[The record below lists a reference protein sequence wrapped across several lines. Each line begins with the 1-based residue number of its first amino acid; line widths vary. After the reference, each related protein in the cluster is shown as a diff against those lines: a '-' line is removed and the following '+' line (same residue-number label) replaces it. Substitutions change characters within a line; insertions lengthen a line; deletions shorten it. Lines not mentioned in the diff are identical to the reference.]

1 MPMTTAEAANYL
13 NVMRGTAFA
22 AWTPYAAL
30 FTADPGDAGSLAAEV
45 AGSGYARQAPTMGA
59 PSGTSAK
66 QSANTGQLTFA
77 LAAGTVVTHVGFAD
91 ALTAG
96 TLRRRGPVAG
106 ARAVT
111 DAATT
116 AASAVLTSATAA
128 FVAGD
133 VGKPVA
139 GAGIPAG
146 TTILS
151 WQSATSVTMTAN
163 ATVAG
168 TGVALTIGGIVTGTS
183 GQITVAPGALAV
195 AAA

>member
-22 AWTPYAAL
+22 AWTPFAAL

-45 AGSGYARQAPTMGA
+45 VGSGYARQALTMGA
-59 PSGTSAK
+59 PSGTPAK

-111 DAATT
+111 DAATNST
-116 AASAVLTSATAA
+116 ATLTSATAA
-128 FVAGD
+128 FVTGD
-133 VGKPVA
+133 GGKPV
-139 GAGIPAG
+139 GGPGIPAG

-151 WQSATSVTMTAN
+151 VQSPTSATMSAN
-163 ATVAG
+163 ATVTG

-183 GQITVAPGALAV
+183 GQITVAVGALTD

>member
-22 AWTPYAAL
+22 AWTPYALL
-30 FTADPGDAGSLAAEV
+30 FTADPGDAGSLTPEV
-45 AGSGYARQAPTMGA
+45 AGSGYARQAVTMGA
-59 PSGTSAK
+59 PGGTPAK
-66 QSANTGQLTFA
+66 SSANTGQLTFS
-77 LAAGTVVTHVGFAD
+77 LAPGVVVTHVGFAD
-91 ALTAG
+91 AATVG

-116 AASAVLTSATAA
+116 SASATLNSATAA

-133 VGKPVA
+133 VGKPVG

-146 TTILS
+146 TTIAS
-151 WQSATSVTMTAN
+151 VQTATSVTMSAN
-163 ATVAG
+163 ATVTG

-183 GQITVAPGALAV
+183 GQITVAVGALTD

>member
-1 MPMTTAEAANYL
+1 MMTTTEAANYL

-22 AWTPYAAL
+22 AWTPYAVL

-45 AGSGYARQAPTMGA
+45 AGSGYARQPPTMGA
-59 PSGTSAK
+59 PSGKST
-66 QSANTGQLTFA
+66 ANTGLLTFS
-77 LAAGTVVTHVGFAD
+77 LPAGTVVTHVGFAD
-91 ALTAG
+91 ALTVG
-96 TLRRRGPVAG
+96 TLRRRGPVTG

-111 DAATT
+111 DAVTT

-133 VGKPVA
+133 VSKPVG

-151 WQSATSVTMTAN
+151 WQSATSVTMNAN

-183 GQITVAPGALAV
+183 GQITVAAGALID